1 MVKQKGGL
9 NVNANHAS
17 IPLQTTA
24 AAIGAVGST
33 ATALGQ
39 AAILDP
45 LSQSLHYLSTNPW
58 LAGIAYVTLNLGGKH
73 IAMNLTPE
81 QEKIMSSPHIRPV
94 IIFCLC
100 FIATRNIVT
109 AFWLTMLFI
118 LVFYVILYE
127 GSPLCL
133 FRLVQTQEKPMD
145 SSQQPQSLGQ
155 PPTLGQPP
163 KANTANTVSPVSP
176 ANPSQINVI
185 PLFMRG
191 PIALPDT
198 SMINEELNYVA
209 NLQKY

>member
-1 MVKQKGGL
+1 MGKQKGGL
-9 NVNANHAS
+9 NVNANNAS

-24 AAIGAVGST
+24 AAIGAIGST

-39 AAILDP
+39 ATVLDP

-81 QEKIMSSPHIRPV
+81 QEKMMSSPYIRPV

-100 FIATRNIVT
+100 FIATRNIIT

-118 LVFYVILYE
+118 LVFYVVLYE

-133 FRLVQTQEKPMD
+133 FRVVQTQEKPMT
-145 SSQQPQSLGQ
+145 SPQLQQPTQ
-155 PPTLGQPP
+155 
-163 KANTANTVSPVSP
+163 ANTAS
-176 ANPSQINVI
+176 PSQINVI

-198 SMINEELNYVA
+198 SIINEELNYVA